1 MYLNNKF
8 MIFYD
13 LVNDGLTKEV
23 ENFFNDPEEYG
34 NGATETELDEHIK
47 KAFANPDPNET
58 VNSGIESAR

>member
-1 MYLNNKF
+1 

-34 NGATETELDEHIK
+34 NGATETELEEHIK
-47 KAFANPDPNET
+47 AAFHHEH
-58 VNSGIESAR
+58 NSGNNLS